1 MDKFCVLQTYSGFV
15 QMVLVL
21 ILRSRVTFLKIITL
35 HRNLFL
41 RHFDV
46 TNDYLLV
53 VQDAKTVMSCL
64 IVQWI

>member
-1 MDKFCVLQTYSGFV
+1 MDKFCVLQTYSELV

-21 ILRSRVTFLKIITL
+21 ILRSRVTFRKIITL

-41 RHFDV
+41 WHFDV
-46 TNDYLLV
+46 TNDYLLE

-64 IVQWI
+64 IVQSI

>member
-1 MDKFCVLQTYSGFV
+1 MDKFRVLQTYSGLV
-15 QMVLVL
+15 QMVLV
-21 ILRSRVTFLKIITL
+21 TFPKIITL

-41 RHFDV
+41 WHFDV

>member
-1 MDKFCVLQTYSGFV
+1 
-15 QMVLVL
+15 MVLVL
-21 ILRSRVTFLKIITL
+21 ILRSRVTFRKIITL

-41 RHFDV
+41 WHFDV